1 MSKEIEAFEA
11 WAEREMPLTYKRAIL
26 NDVSCAQETRE
37 LNFARK
43 GYKAATAHYQTL
55 LDAKDAEI
63 GSLKTLLEI
72 RAMGVEEL
80 LKKLY
85 EQNTVL
91 KALLEQARE
100 GFENIVMHISEMK
113 KGAVTNQ
120 DGWFLRLSKQTLAAI
135 NAATGKGE

>member
-1 MSKEIEAFEA
+1 MSKEREAFEA

-43 GYKAATAHYQTL
+43 GYQAAAAHYQPL

-63 GSLKTLLEI
+63 ARLKEEMAWRERCEISRLEN
-72 RAMGVEEL
+72 A
-80 LKKLY
+80 
-85 EQNTVL
+85 
-91 KALLEQARE
+91 
-100 GFENIVMHISEMK
+100 
-113 KGAVTNQ
+113 
-120 DGWFLRLSKQTLAAI
+120 LAAI

>member
-1 MSKEIEAFEA
+1 MSKEREAFEA

-43 GYKAATAHYQTL
+43 GYQAATAHYHPL
-55 LDAKDAEI
+55 LAEKDEKITALRAEV
-63 GSLKTLLEI
+63 L
-72 RAMGVEEL
+72 L
-80 LKKLY
+80 LKN
-85 EQNTVL
+85 ECVQRERENTVL

-100 GFENIVMHISEMK
+100 GFENIVMHISEMEN
-113 KGAVTNQ
+113 GDVTNQ